1 MLTNDK
7 EDSYWTI
14 IHNFGKVKLE
24 DAKYSVKGFGFEWPY
39 ILHFQIQNL

>member
-24 DAKYSVKGFGFEWPY
+24 DAKYSVKGFGFENAKY
-39 ILHFQIQNL
+39 MAIQIQNL